1 MNEVQLIC
9 AIKAH
14 IEKGDKAK
22 GKAEEHYIAAG
33 QYLKQLKG
41 GHSQAEFLKIVQEK
55 IGLGKTRTYELLAI
69 ADGTKTVEQTRA
81 EATQRKQLER
91 AKKSVRDVTDKPS
104 ASRAVAVADPDPPS
118 DDAYEE
124 PSDRVLEA
132 FWGAGTIDPTELGR
146 EGCKRILVVVNSAAD
161 AWTRLGLDIQAFLN
175 GETIDRE
182 ADTSCRIRGLL
193 YRAQQS
199 TFAAEEELDEFN
211 ELVCTEETREAV
223 TNAAKAW
230 AALLQEM
237 NRRAPVEG
245 GSVSKPQ
252 PSIAAPSHE
261 PAPAVDPWDG
271 LDIPDCLRRAP
282 KAVTS

>member
-1 MNEVQLIC
+1 MNESQLAR

-14 IEKGDKAK
+14 IDKGDKAK
-22 GKAEEHYIAAG
+22 DKAEQHYIAAG
-33 QYLKQLKG
+33 QYLKQLKD
-41 GHSQAEFLKIVQEK
+41 GHSQAGFLKIVQEK
-55 IGLGKTRTYELLAI
+55 IGIGKTRTYELLAI
-69 ADGTKTVEQTRA
+69 ADGTKTVE
-81 EATQRKQLER
+81 
-91 AKKSVRDVTDKPS
+91 SVRADRRERDRNAIKEICPPIGGQPDAPS
-104 ASRAVAVADPDPPS
+104 TSHAVAVVD
-118 DDAYEE
+118 
-124 PSDRVLEA
+124 
-132 FWGAGTIDPTELGR
+132 
-146 EGCKRILVVVNSAAD
+146 AD
-161 AWTRLGLDIQAFLN
+161 ADADDDGFLDDRGHFAA
-175 GETIDRE
+175 IDQE
-182 ADTSCRIRGLL
+182 ADIRCRIRGLL
-193 YRAQQS
+193 FKAQQS
-199 TFAAEEELDEFN
+199 TFAAEDELDEFN